1 MPGKGRVWMTLGLLL
16 LAAALALTGYNLWD
30 EHRAEQSAAAIL
42 DQVEALPVPATEE
55 VTPDYILYPEM
66 TMPTVTVEGHRYIG
80 VVSVPALGLDLPVMD
95 QWSEE
100 RAKLAPCCW
109 QGSAYAGDLIIAGH
123 NYRSHFGALKNLG
136 PGDRVTFTDVEGHR
150 FDYAVSAVEV
160 LDKTALDEM
169 AAGDWDLTL
178 FTCTYG
184 GQSRLTLRCILV

>member
-1 MPGKGRVWMTLGLLL
+1 MKGKGWMTLGLVL

-30 EHRAEQSAAAIL
+30 EHRAARSAAEIL
-42 DQVEALPVPATEE
+42 AQVEVQPDPAEE

-66 TMPTVTVEGHRYIG
+66 EMPTVAVADHRYIG
-80 VVSVPALGLDLPVMD
+80 VVSVPALGLTLPVMD
-95 QWSEE
+95 QWSE
-100 RAKLAPCCW
+100 ANGKTAPCCW

-136 PGDRVTFTDVEGHR
+136 PGDRVTFTDVEGHA
-150 FDYAVSAVEV
+150 FSYAVSAVEV
-160 LDKTALDEM
+160 LDKTALEEM

-184 GQSRLTLRCILV
+184 GQSRLTIRCILV